1 MKKDI
6 NLGIV
11 GHGFVGKA
19 VDSGFTQGVHKT
31 IVDPKYDDVG
41 LVALLERPLKVIF
54 ICVPTPALSSG
65 QINDGILL
73 DVVTEIAALMKKE
86 RQTPL
91 IIVKS
96 TAPPTSFERL
106 KEIYP
111 HLIYNPE
118 FLRERSAEE
127 DFLNPPMHILGGD
140 RQDVDE
146 AETIYREY
154 SSCAI
159 CPVYKTDIKT
169 ASLLKYTVN
178 CFLATKVIFFNQL
191 KDLHQACAA
200 QSTWEEFIK
209 MVSCDKRIG
218 SSHMHVPGPDGEW
231 GYGGSCFPKDTRAFV
246 HYAASQEN
254 PFNLLEQVVHLN
266 EKYRQK

>member
-1 MKKDI
+1 MEKNI

-19 VDSGFTQGVHKT
+19 VDSGFVEGVHKI

-41 LVALLERPLKVIF
+41 PRVLLERPVKAIF

-65 QINDGILL
+65 KVNDSILL
-73 DVVTEIAALMKKE
+73 DVVKEIASLIKKD
-86 RQTPL
+86 RPL

-96 TAPPTSFERL
+96 TAPPTTFENL
-106 KEIYP
+106 KRIYP
-111 HLIYNPE
+111 RLIYNPE
-118 FLRERSAEE
+118 FLRERSAVE
-127 DFLNPPMHILGGD
+127 DFLNPPVHIFGGD
-140 RQDVDE
+140 SEDLDE
-146 AETIYREY
+146 VEMIYREY

-169 ASLLKYTVN
+169 ASLLKYTIN
-178 CFLATKVIFFNQL
+178 SFLATKVIFFNQL
-191 KDLHQACAA
+191 KDLHTTCGA

-209 MVSCDKRIG
+209 MVSCDERIG

-246 HYAASQEN
+246 HYANSQQE
-254 PFNLLEQVVHLN
+254 PFDLLERVVNLN